1 MIASTGMEVVP
12 MILLVL
18 VLAAVVAAAFAVV
31 VVGVQITD
39 HRMGLRNSRHHG
51 RAEAFARKVLG
62 VYAGQQ
68 LTGEPDE
75 DTAASQRQ
83 ARR

>member
-1 MIASTGMEVVP
+1 
-12 MILLVL
+12 MILIVL
-18 VLAAVVAAAFAVV
+18 VLAASVAATFAVV

-51 RAEAFARKVLG
+51 GAEAFARKVLG
-62 VYAGQQ
+62 VYASQH

-75 DTAASQRQ
+75 DANGSRRQ